1 MFNKDLIS
9 QEVKTIFNALSE
21 AIASGDADAAA
32 QAFAQA
38 QENLCQTIEA
48 EFEQYQNIGDMTV
61 LQQRGLRAL
70 TAEENSWYQ
79 EFIGAVKT
87 GTKQAITNLTSA
99 MPVTIVDRVI
109 EDMKRSHPLLEAI
122 EILDA
127 AGATKL
133 VMNGVQMAS
142 KLGGWNNLGTAI
154 SPEVTGAITVVD
166 VTAAKYTAYFLIPK
180 DFVKFNFAFAPMWV
194 DQYIRTILS
203 EVVAN
208 GLEQTILTGDGDKQ
222 FIGMNRDLT
231 SVTNNKYAAKTA
243 TAITDWDEYADIIAD
258 IAVDGN
264 GDDRDVP
271 EALLVVNPQDNIKK
285 IRKAQNTV
293 TGAGIIDMINLA
305 WPTKVVTSPFQTAG
319 TATVGIAKNYF
330 AAINGGASGIIEYS
344 DENQFL
350 EDNRVYTT
358 RVYGFGRP
366 VDNTSFALIDI
377 SGLEA
382 PAMPVKV
389 KGTVK
394 TKEQS

>member
-48 EFEQYQNIGDMTV
+48 EFQQYQNIGDMAV

-70 TAEENSWYQ
+70 TAEETSWYQ
-79 EFIGAVKT
+79 EFIGAVKA

-99 MPVTIVDRVI
+99 MPVTIIDRVI
-109 EDMKRSHPLLEAI
+109 EDMQKAHPLLAALDI
-122 EILDA
+122 MDA

-142 KLGGWNNLGTAI
+142 KLGSWNVVGSAI
-154 SPEVTGAITVVD
+154 APEIKAAITVVD

-194 DQYIRTILS
+194 DQYIRIILS

-222 FIGMNRDLT
+222 FIGMNRDIT

-330 AAINGGASGIIEYS
+330 AAINGGTSGIIEFS

-366 VDNTSFALIDI
+366 VDNTSFALINI
-377 SGLEA
+377 TNLEA

-394 TKEQS
+394 TKEQA